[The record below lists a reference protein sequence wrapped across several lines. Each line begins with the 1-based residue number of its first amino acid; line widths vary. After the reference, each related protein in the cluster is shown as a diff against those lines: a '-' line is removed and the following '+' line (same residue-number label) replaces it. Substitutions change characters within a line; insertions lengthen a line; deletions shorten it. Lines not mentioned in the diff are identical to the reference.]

1 VRIMDT
7 GTCPYCKKKFEV
19 DAYGRNFRCPECGG
33 KIDVFTDDT
42 IFVTTPFC
50 ELAIR
55 GLKEMWT

>member
-1 VRIMDT
+1 MDT
-7 GTCPYCKKKFEV
+7 GICPFCNEKFEV
-19 DAYGRNFRCPECGG
+19 DTYGFNFRCPECGG